1 MRNTVKK
8 FISEAPVHALLK
20 QEAGAETLNSDFL
33 LFFQCLS
40 DNRKEIGKVTWG
52 FLNSS
57 G

>member
-40 DNRKEIGKVTWG
+40 DNRKEIGKVT
-52 FLNSS
+52 
-57 G
+57 